1 MIKALVTVATNETVQ
16 LLITGGEL
24 PVVGAYYTLEDAVEG
39 TAAQNRTFHAL
50 TLEYFKSGQS
60 SYDADN
66 YADFKNQIKRH
77 LGEGFD
83 GYVYIDV
90 VLVGDNFDISH
101 YKMYDVKNKSDI
113 PEHVIRDP
121 HMKDMIRGKLKSW
134 SCYTKKQRK
143 NCIDAV
149 INEMLQA
156 GINTKKFQEIL
167 KGMNY
172 ELL

>member
-1 MIKALVTVATNETVQ
+1 MKALVTVASGETVQ
-16 LLITGGEL
+16 MLMTGGEL
-24 PVVGAYYTLEDAVEG
+24 PVVGAYYTLEDAIEG

-50 TLEYFKSGQS
+50 TMEYFKSGQS

-77 LGEGFD
+77 LGAGFD
-83 GYVYIDV
+83 GFVYVGIAHEADGHGHPKMFEVKRID
-90 VLVGDNFDISH
+90 
-101 YKMYDVKNKSDI
+101 DI
-113 PEHVIRDP
+113 PVTIKNDKY
-121 HMKDMIRGKLKSW
+121 MADMIRGKLKSW

-143 NCIDAV
+143 NCIDNV

-172 ELL
+172 GS